1 MRKDKNYNNTRGAGD
16 GDLTAGLLG
25 MMQGGGAMEY
35 PSMMQ
40 NGGSLT
46 NQQKASL
53 VERRD
58 ANESTSQ
65 FAKMGKEKMS
75 YKYGGGKGDMSRSRR
90 DYMKK

>member
-1 MRKDKNYNNTRGAGD
+1 MRKDKNYSNTRGAGD

-75 YKYGGGKGDMSRSRR
+75 YQYGGGKGDMSRSRR

>member
-25 MMQGGGAMEY
+25 MMRGGGAMEY
-35 PSMMQ
+35 PSMMK

-53 VERRD
+53 VEKRD

-65 FAKMGKEKMS
+65 FAKMGKEKM
-75 YKYGGGKGDMSRSRR
+75 YKYGGGKGDLSRSRR
-90 DYMKK
+90 DF

>member
-1 MRKDKNYNNTRGAGD
+1 MGKDKNYNSTRGVGD
-16 GDLTAGLLG
+16 GNLTTGLLG

-65 FAKMGKEKMS
+65 FAKMGKENKS
-75 YKYGGGKGDMSRSRR
+75 YGK
-90 DYMKK
+90 

>member
-25 MMQGGGAMEY
+25 MMEGGGAMEY

-58 ANESTSQ
+58 AYQ
-65 FAKMGKEKMS
+65 
-75 YKYGGGKGDMSRSRR
+75 YGGGKGDMSRSRR